1 MVNLEQ
7 PEDLLEQEV
16 EDLRY
21 QLEIAKETLR
31 AIGNG
36 EVDAL
41 VISGLEGEQIY
52 TLQGADSSYRM
63 LVEEMKEG
71 AATIT
76 TDSTLLLYCN
86 KRLAS
91 LVKTPLKK
99 LIGTDFKEFIA
110 PSDFS
115 LFQALC
121 QKANLGSGKAEL
133 TLIARDGTEIP
144 VYLSINILNQKGV
157 EVGCLII
164 TDLSEQKR
172 DEDIVAQERLARLL
186 LEQAAESI
194 IVCDHQGKIIR
205 ASQEAQKIL
214 GSNLLLSNF
223 DDLIKLELLPSQNES
238 PTLRKKEKSSN
249 SIFSVASV
257 INGHSYKGR
266 EVLFIRKDGEK
277 INFLLSASPLST
289 PHSVFKGCVVI
300 LTNITERKWSEESL
314 KKINEELEIKVS
326 ERTAELESLNS
337 RLKQE
342 LAEQARTQQ
351 ILQDQAQLLDLA
363 NDGIIAVDLNNH
375 INYWNQGAEKL
386 YGYSKSEVLGK
397 NLVKLLKIKDPASL
411 DKIKQEVL
419 RKGNWEGELIQT
431 NREGNTV
438 IIHSSWSLK
447 KDSQGD
453 PIAILKINRD
463 ITKAKQT
470 EQAIIDSGLRL
481 AGILDMA
488 QDAII
493 SINEQQ
499 EITLFNQ
506 GAEKIFGYTANEILK
521 QPFSLLISKFVLQ
534 NDCQYHPELLP
545 DYCLIKSTGEYREMI
560 GIRKDGTE
568 FPAEV
573 SISELSLE
581 AGKILTVFMRDISD
595 RKRVEVA
602 IQKAQEDLEIK
613 VKERTMQLAT
623 SNDELIR
630 EIAERKLLE
639 NQLHEINEELEQRV
653 KQRTNELAKAIDDL
667 KQEAIERQRTT
678 LALQES
684 ETRFRAAIDGSLDA
698 FFLLQSH
705 RDDEGKITNFVLV
718 DMNAKAEE
726 MLSQNK
732 DDLLG
737 KYLNDVFLKQ
747 GNLRYFNRYL
757 HAFKTRKGFEEEL
770 EISDADIKAKWV
782 QMQVVPLDDGIALTC
797 RDITERKQT
806 EEAAQQA
813 HENLTRWVNDLEQR
827 NRETLLLG
835 QMSEF
840 LQACNSTEEAYQ
852 VINDLLKP
860 FFPHISG
867 GLFVARNSKNL
878 VEMVAIWGDLQG
890 ISEAV
895 FSPQDCWALR
905 RGRAHF
911 VPASTSNLLC
921 KHIHQKNYRQYQL
934 NSNNSNKISLNSSTK
949 AELPAVYPVMVEHLC
964 VPMIAQGD
972 ALGLLCLASD
982 EVGQISGDQQ
992 RLATAVAEHIAL
1004 ALANLKLREA
1014 LEYQSIRDGLTGL
1027 YNRRYLEESLER
1039 EINRAQR
1046 QKFSLGII
1054 MIDIDHFKRYNDNFG
1069 HDAGDVVLQQ
1079 LGNILQKNIRGS
1091 DIACRYGGEEFTL
1104 ILPEISLELVKERAE
1119 QIRVEVQQLKPKH
1132 RGQDLGQITLSLG
1145 ISMFPNQGLTGES
1158 IVRAADTALYQAK
1171 EEGRNRVC
1179 VFGTNFEHST

>member
-1 MVNLEQ
+1 MVDLEQ
-7 PEDLLEQEV
+7 SEEQLEQEV
-16 EDLRY
+16 QDLRY

-41 VISGLEGEQIY
+41 VIAGLEGEQVY

-91 LVKTPLKK
+91 LVKTPLKN
-99 LIGTDFKEFIA
+99 LIGTDFKEFIS
-110 PSDFS
+110 PSDLT
-115 LFQALC
+115 LFQALS

-133 TLIARDGTEIP
+133 TLIARDGTEVP

-172 DEDIVAQERLARLL
+172 DEDIVAQERLTRLL

-205 ASQEAQKIL
+205 ASQEAQRIL
-214 GSNLLLSNF
+214 GANLLLSDF
-223 DDLIKLELLPSQNES
+223 DDLIKLELLPQQNGGHS
-238 PTLRKKEKSSN
+238 LRKKEKSSN
-249 SIFSVASV
+249 SIFSIASV
-257 INGHSYKGR
+257 INGHPYKGR

-277 INFLLSASPLST
+277 INFLLSASPLSK

-342 LAEQARTQQ
+342 LVEQVRTQQ

-363 NDGIIAVDLNNH
+363 NDGIIAIDLNDH

-386 YGYSKSEVLGK
+386 YGYSKSEALGN
-397 NLVKLLKIKDPASL
+397 NLVELLKIPSPQAL
-411 DKIKQEVL
+411 EKIKQEVL
-419 RKGNWEGELIQT
+419 EKGNWEGELIQT
-431 NREGNTV
+431 NQQGNTV

-447 KDSQGD
+447 KDSEGN

-463 ITKAKQT
+463 ITKAKQA

-499 EITLFNQ
+499 QITLFNQ

-521 QPFSLLISKFVLQ
+521 RPFSLLISEFSFQK
-534 NDCQYHPELLP
+534 DCQYHPELLP
-545 DYCLIKSTGEYREMI
+545 ENRLIQDIGEYQEVT
-560 GIRKDGTE
+560 GYRKDGTE

-573 SISELSLE
+573 SISRLSLE

-595 RKRVEVA
+595 RKRVEIS

-613 VKERTMQLAT
+613 VQERTIQLAT
-623 SNDELIR
+623 SNDELVR

-639 NQLHEINEELEQRV
+639 NELHEVNEELEQRV
-653 KQRTNELAKAIDDL
+653 EQRTNELAKAINDL
-667 KQEAIERQRTT
+667 KEEAIERQKTT

-684 ETRFRAAIDGSLDA
+684 EARFRAAIDGSLDA
-698 FFLLQSH
+698 FFLLQSY
-705 RDDEGKITNFVLV
+705 RDTEGKLTNFVLV
-718 DMNAKAEE
+718 DMNSKAEE
-726 MLSQNK
+726 LLSQNK
-732 DDLLG
+732 DNLLG
-737 KYLNDVFLKQ
+737 KKLNDVFYQ
-747 GNLRYFNRYL
+747 ESNLGYFDRYL
-757 HAFKTRKGFEEEL
+757 RAFRTRKGFEEEL
-770 EISDADIKAKWV
+770 EVSNPNIKGKWL
-782 QMQVVPLDDGIALTC
+782 QIQVVPLSDGIALTC
-797 RDITERKQT
+797 CDITERKQS

-813 HENLTRWVNDLEQR
+813 NQNLTRWVNDLEQR
-827 NRETLLLG
+827 NRETMLLG

-852 VINDLLKP
+852 VMNDLLKP
-860 FFPHISG
+860 FFPKISG

-905 RGRAHF
+905 RGRSHF
-911 VPASTSNLLC
+911 VPATTSNLLC
-921 KHIHQKNYRQYQL
+921 KHIHQKNHRQYQL
-934 NSNNSNKISLNSSTK
+934 NSNNSSEIIPKSPEKNK
-949 AELPAVYPVMVEHLC
+949 LPATYPVMVEHLC

-972 ALGLLCLASD
+972 ALGLLCLAS
-982 EVGQISGDQQ
+982 EESGQISADQQ

-1046 QKFSLGII
+1046 QKFGLGII
-1054 MIDIDHFKRYNDNFG
+1054 MIDIDHFKNYNDTFG
-1069 HDAGDVVLQQ
+1069 HNGGDIVLQQ
-1079 LGNILQKNIRGS
+1079 LGNILQKNVRGS

-1104 ILPEISLELVKERAE
+1104 ILPEISLEFVKERAE

-1132 RGQDLGQITLSLG
+1132 RDQDLGQITLSLG
-1145 ISMFPNQGLTGES
+1145 IAMFPNQGLTGES
-1158 IVRAADTALYQAK
+1158 IMRAADTALYQAK

-1179 VFGTNFEHST
+1179 VFGSNFDHYT

>member
-1 MVNLEQ
+1 MVDLEQ
-7 PEDLLEQEV
+7 SEEELEQEV
-16 EDLRY
+16 QDLRY

-41 VISGLEGEQIY
+41 VIAGLEGEQVY

-91 LVKTPLKK
+91 LVKTPLKN
-99 LIGTDFKEFIA
+99 LIGTDFKEFIS
-110 PSDFS
+110 PSDLTLFES
-115 LFQALC
+115 LS

-133 TLIARDGTEIP
+133 TLIARDGTEVP

-172 DEDIVAQERLARLL
+172 DEDIVAQERLTRLL

-205 ASQEAQKIL
+205 ASQEAQRIL
-214 GSNLLLSNF
+214 GANLLLSDF
-223 DDLIKLELLPSQNES
+223 DDLIKLELLPQQNCGHS
-238 PTLRKKEKSSN
+238 LRKKEKSSN
-249 SIFSVASV
+249 SIFSIAPV
-257 INGHSYKGR
+257 INGHPYKGR

-277 INFLLSASPLST
+277 INFLLSASPLSK

-342 LAEQARTQQ
+342 LVEQARTQQ

-363 NDGIIAVDLNNH
+363 NDGIIAIDLNDH

-386 YGYSKSEVLGK
+386 YGYSKSEALGN
-397 NLVKLLKIKDPASL
+397 NLVKLLKIPSPQSL
-411 DKIKQEVL
+411 EKIKQEVL
-419 RKGNWEGELIQT
+419 QKGNWEGELIQT
-431 NREGNTV
+431 NQQGNTV

-447 KDSQGD
+447 KDSEGN

-463 ITKAKQT
+463 ITKAKQA

-499 EITLFNQ
+499 QITLFNQ
-506 GAEKIFGYTANEILK
+506 GAEKIFGYRANEILK
-521 QPFSLLISKFVLQ
+521 RPFSLLISEFSFQK
-534 NDCQYHPELLP
+534 DCQYHPELLP
-545 DYCLIKSTGEYREMI
+545 ENRLIQDIGEYQEVT
-560 GIRKDGTE
+560 GYRKDGTE

-573 SISELSLE
+573 SISRLSLE

-595 RKRVEVA
+595 RKRVEIA

-613 VKERTMQLAT
+613 VQERTMQLAT
-623 SNDELIR
+623 SNDELVR

-639 NQLHEINEELEQRV
+639 NQLHEVNEELEQRV
-653 KQRTNELAKAIDDL
+653 EQRTNELAKAINDL
-667 KQEAIERQRTT
+667 KQEAIERQKTT

-684 ETRFRAAIDGSLDA
+684 EARFRAAIDGSLDA
-698 FFLLQSH
+698 FFLLQSY
-705 RDDEGKITNFVLV
+705 RDAEGKLTNFVLV
-718 DMNAKAEE
+718 DMNSKAEE
-726 MLSQNK
+726 LLSQNK
-732 DDLLG
+732 DNLLG
-737 KYLNDVFLKQ
+737 KELNDVFYQ
-747 GNLRYFNRYL
+747 ESNLGYFDHYL
-757 HAFKTRKGFEEEL
+757 RAFRTRKGFEEEL
-770 EISDADIKAKWV
+770 EVSNPNIKAKWL
-782 QMQVVPLDDGIALTC
+782 QIQVVPLDDGIALTC
-797 RDITERKQT
+797 RDITERKKN

-813 HENLTRWVNDLEQR
+813 NQNLTRWVNDLEQR
-827 NRETLLLG
+827 NRETMLLG

-852 VINDLLKP
+852 VMNDLLKP
-860 FFPHISG
+860 FFPKISG

-890 ISEAV
+890 ISDAV

-905 RGRAHF
+905 RGRSHF
-911 VPASTSNLLC
+911 VPATTSNLLC

-934 NSNNSNKISLNSSTK
+934 NSNNSSEIIPKPPEKNK
-949 AELPAVYPVMVEHLC
+949 LPATYPVMVEHLC

-972 ALGLLCLASD
+972 ALGLLCLAS
-982 EVGQISGDQQ
+982 EESGQISEDQQ

-1046 QKFSLGII
+1046 QKFGLGII
-1054 MIDIDHFKRYNDNFG
+1054 MIDIDHFKNYNDTFG
-1069 HDAGDVVLQQ
+1069 HNGGDIVLQQ
-1079 LGNILQKNIRGS
+1079 LGNILQKNVRGS

-1104 ILPEISLELVKERAE
+1104 ILPEISLEFVKERAE
-1119 QIRVEVQQLKPKH
+1119 QIRVEVQELKPKH
-1132 RGQDLGQITLSLG
+1132 RDQDLGQITLSLG

-1158 IVRAADTALYQAK
+1158 IMRAADTALYQAK

-1179 VFGTNFEHST
+1179 VFGSNFDHYT

>member
-1 MVNLEQ
+1 M
-7 PEDLLEQEV
+7 
-16 EDLRY
+16 
-21 QLEIAKETLR
+21 
-31 AIGNG
+31 
-36 EVDAL
+36 
-41 VISGLEGEQIY
+41 
-52 TLQGADSSYRM
+52 
-63 LVEEMKEG
+63 
-71 AATIT
+71 
-76 TDSTLLLYCN
+76 
-86 KRLAS
+86 
-91 LVKTPLKK
+91 
-99 LIGTDFKEFIA
+99 
-110 PSDFS
+110 
-115 LFQALC
+115 
-121 QKANLGSGKAEL
+121 
-133 TLIARDGTEIP
+133 
-144 VYLSINILNQKGV
+144 
-157 EVGCLII
+157 
-164 TDLSEQKR
+164 
-172 DEDIVAQERLARLL
+172 
-186 LEQAAESI
+186 
-194 IVCDHQGKIIR
+194 
-205 ASQEAQKIL
+205 
-214 GSNLLLSNF
+214 
-223 DDLIKLELLPSQNES
+223 
-238 PTLRKKEKSSN
+238 
-249 SIFSVASV
+249 
-257 INGHSYKGR
+257 
-266 EVLFIRKDGEK
+266 
-277 INFLLSASPLST
+277 
-289 PHSVFKGCVVI
+289 
-300 LTNITERKWSEESL
+300 
-314 KKINEELEIKVS
+314 
-326 ERTAELESLNS
+326 
-337 RLKQE
+337 
-342 LAEQARTQQ
+342 
-351 ILQDQAQLLDLA
+351 
-363 NDGIIAVDLNNH
+363 NDY

-397 NLVKLLKIKDPASL
+397 NLVKLLKIKFPQSVE
-411 DKIKQEVL
+411 KIKQELL

-431 NREGNTV
+431 NRGGNTV

-447 KDSQGD
+447 KDGNGN

-463 ITKAKQT
+463 ITKARQA

-506 GAEKIFGYTANEILK
+506 GAEKIFGYTANEILQ
-521 QPFSLLISKFVLQ
+521 QPFSLLISEFVLP
-534 NDCQYHPELLP
+534 NNHQYNSKLLP
-545 DYCLIKSTGEYREMI
+545 DSCLIKPIGEYQEMI

-595 RKRVEVA
+595 RKRVEIA

-613 VKERTMQLAT
+613 VQERTMQLAT
-623 SNDELIR
+623 SNDELVR

-639 NQLHEINEELEQRV
+639 NQLHEINEELERRV

-667 KQEAIERQRTT
+667 KEEAIERQRTT

-684 ETRFRAAIDGSLDA
+684 EARFRAAIDGSLDA
-698 FFLLQSH
+698 FFLLQSY
-705 RDDEGKITNFVLV
+705 RDAGGKLTNFVLV
-718 DMNAKAEE
+718 DMNSKAEE
-726 MLSQNK
+726 LLSQNK
-732 DDLLG
+732 DNLLG
-737 KYLNDVFLKQ
+737 KGLSEVFLRE
-747 GNLRYFNRYL
+747 GNLTYFERYL
-757 HAFKTRKGFEEEL
+757 RAFKTRKGFEEEL
-770 EISDADIKAKWV
+770 EISHPNIKAKWV
-782 QMQVVPLDDGIALTC
+782 QMQVVPLSDGIAVTC
-797 RDITERKQT
+797 RDITERKKT

-813 HENLTRWVNDLEQR
+813 NKNLTRWVNDLEQR

-860 FFPHISG
+860 FFPNISG

-878 VEMVAIWGDLQG
+878 VEMVAIWGDLRG
-890 ISEAV
+890 ISEAI

-921 KHIHQKNYRQYQL
+921 KHIHQKNHRQYQL
-934 NSNNSNKISLNSSTK
+934 NSNISGKIILNSPTK
-949 AELPAVYPVMVEHLC
+949 NELPSAYPVMVEHLC

-972 ALGLLCLASD
+972 ALGLLCLAS
-982 EVGQISGDQQ
+982 EESGRISEDQQ

-1039 EINRAQR
+1039 EISRAQR

-1054 MIDIDHFKRYNDNFG
+1054 MIDIDHFKQYNDTFG

-1079 LGNILQKNIRGS
+1079 LGNILQKNVRGS

-1132 RGQDLGQITLSLG
+1132 RDQDLGQITLSLG
-1145 ISMFPNQGLTGES
+1145 ISMFPSQGLTGES

-1179 VFGTNFEHST
+1179 VFGTNFDHSA